1 MCCHNFFAK
10 EKMLAFDSILG
21 DIAHIAPHHCVSTR
35 DVGDINNLA
44 GFRNRGHVIGL

>member
-1 MCCHNFFAK
+1 
-10 EKMLAFDSILG
+10 MLAFDSILG